1 MSKSYLAEAFEELE
15 LVDDSKLTGTFDF
28 DKKGAED
35 LKKFMEDDTFNDFE
49 TVIDPEA
56 ETEEDLQ
63 DSYIGMGILGCDIC
77 HSMIYKPVEEIVIDE
92 ETHMANVGECCPY
105 CYERDGFKIIGK
117 VAPFEDISV
126 EVEKTEDGEEVPEPT
141 VKVNGKDVPVEEA
154 PEKEEEALTA
164 EQKYP
169 VQSPISENINKKI
182 VSKRRIQ
189 ESTNSEKLFKAFPDL
204 ESDGS
209 ETPITTTK
217 PTKPA
222 KQKPTKMRK
231 GSNTYKLF
239 TTFPDLK
246 ENKIEEELS
255 NSEKLFR
262 AFPELKMEESM
273 NEAYYACVEVDG
285 EERKFPFDTRDE
297 ARNFIKLARENP
309 EEAGF
314 KDKKIGSTW
323 TESLNKKPNRLKE
336 GMKEVLDDSLNL
348 DPAVASRFTKAQL
361 AELTPE
367 EIKILQNPRDK
378 AAINKLIAK
387 YNQKNGLDDSLN
399 IGSNLREGMEDISIT
414 TDDQVIKVKATP
426 RADKETI
433 VPVEPKEIEAAQ
445 PEAEEPAESGEE
457 ELMDIELDEIDE
469 TSFDELGESYLKK
482 VYDNVNSFKT
492 VNSSLD
498 ANNRLV
504 LEGVIE
510 FKSGKKAKTNFIFE
524 AKEVTRKGKIKFI
537 GENVNLS
544 KNKRA
549 FTLTGS
555 TKNKNLIC
563 EQFNYNYLARDEKSG
578 ASKRLYGTIRK

>member
-15 LVDDSKLTGTFDF
+15 LVDKGDFSF

-35 LKKFMEDDTFNDFE
+35 LGNFMEDDTFKDFE

-56 ETEEDLQ
+56 KTEDELQ
-63 DSYIGMGILGCDIC
+63 DSYIGMAILGCEIC
-77 HSMIYKPVEEIVIDE
+77 HSMMYKPVEEVVIDE

-117 VAPFEDISV
+117 VAPFQEISV
-126 EVEKTEDGEEVPEPT
+126 EVEKTEDGEEVHEPT
-141 VKVNGKDVPVEEA
+141 VKVNGKDVPIEEA
-154 PEKEEEALTA
+154 PAKEEEALTA

-189 ESTNSEKLFKAFPDL
+189 ESTNSEKLFSEFPEL
-204 ESDGS
+204 EDDGS
-209 ETPITTTK
+209 EPPVAT
-217 PTKPA
+217 TKPA
-222 KQKPTKMRK
+222 KQKPIKIRK
-231 GSNTYKLF
+231 GSNVDKLF

-262 AFPELKMEESM
+262 AFPELREPIKES
-273 NEAYYACVEVDG
+273 N
-285 EERKFPFDTRDE
+285 
-297 ARNFIKLARENP
+297 N
-309 EEAGF
+309 
-314 KDKKIGSTW
+314 
-323 TESLNKKPNRLKE
+323 
-336 GMKEVLDDSLNL
+336 
-348 DPAVASRFTKAQL
+348 
-361 AELTPE
+361 
-367 EIKILQNPRDK
+367 
-378 AAINKLIAK
+378 
-387 YNQKNGLDDSLN
+387 
-399 IGSNLREGMEDISIT
+399 EGMEDISIT

-426 RADKETI
+426 REDKETI
-433 VPVEPKEIEAAQ
+433 VPVEPKEIEQ
-445 PEAEEPAESGEE
+445 PVEETPVNGEE

-482 VYDNVNSFKT
+482 VYENVNSFKT
-492 VNSSLD
+492 VSGTLD
-498 ANNRLV
+498 KDNKLV
-504 LEGVIE
+504 LEGLIE
-510 FKSGKKAKTNFIFE
+510 FKSGKKAKTTFLFE

-555 TKNKNLIC
+555 TENKNLIC
-563 EQFNYNYLARDEKSG
+563 EQFNYNYLAKDEKSG
-578 ASKRLYGTIRK
+578 ASKRLYGTVRK

>member
-15 LVDDSKLTGTFDF
+15 LVDDDKLTGTFDF

-77 HSMIYKPVEEIVIDE
+77 HSMIYKPIEDIVIDE
-92 ETHMANVGECCPY
+92 ETQMANVGECCPY

-141 VKVNGKDVPVEEA
+141 VKVNGKDVPVDEA
-154 PEKEEEALTA
+154 PAKEEEALTA

-169 VQSPISENINKKI
+169 VQSPISEDMNTK
-182 VSKRRIQ
+182 VPSKRKIGAAM
-189 ESTNSEKLFKAFPDL
+189 ESVATEL
-204 ESDGS
+204 
-209 ETPITTTK
+209 
-217 PTKPA
+217 
-222 KQKPTKMRK
+222 
-231 GSNTYKLF
+231 
-239 TTFPDLK
+239 
-246 ENKIEEELS
+246 EEELS

-262 AFPELKMEESM
+262 AFPELREPIKES
-273 NEAYYACVEVDG
+273 
-285 EERKFPFDTRDE
+285 
-297 ARNFIKLARENP
+297 
-309 EEAGF
+309 
-314 KDKKIGSTW
+314 
-323 TESLNKKPNRLKE
+323 
-336 GMKEVLDDSLNL
+336 
-348 DPAVASRFTKAQL
+348 
-361 AELTPE
+361 
-367 EIKILQNPRDK
+367 
-378 AAINKLIAK
+378 IN
-387 YNQKNGLDDSLN
+387 
-399 IGSNLREGMEDISIT
+399 EGMEDISIT

-426 RADKETI
+426 REDKETI
-433 VPVEPKEIEAAQ
+433 VPVEPKEIEQ
-445 PEAEEPAESGEE
+445 PVEEKEPEVEETPVDGED

-482 VYDNVNSFKT
+482 VYENVNSFKT
-492 VNSSLD
+492 VSGTLD
-498 ANNRLV
+498 KDNKLV

-510 FKSGKKAKTNFIFE
+510 FKSGKKAKTTFLFE

-563 EQFNYNYLARDEKSG
+563 EQFNYNYLAKDEKSG

>member
-15 LVDDSKLTGTFDF
+15 LVDDKLTGTFDF

-92 ETHMANVGECCPY
+92 ETQMANVGECCPY

-117 VAPFEDISV
+117 VAPFEDVSV
-126 EVEKTEDGEEVPEPT
+126 EVTSKSEDEEVPEPT
-141 VKVNGKDVPVEEA
+141 VKVNGKDVPVDEA

-169 VQSPISENINKKI
+169 VQSPIHENVNCKVVKSKRKVGAIKESVVPMMEEDKPAAISIEDAQKWVDYDMKRYGKISERTNELVKKAGFQIIKDDHGDYEVAAGKFESYEEKQVEDGHENIDD
-182 VSKRRIQ
+182 V
-189 ESTNSEKLFKAFPDL
+189 KADIKDDHTDEL
-204 ESDGS
+204 EEGC
-209 ETPITTTK
+209 K
-217 PTKPA
+217 V
-222 KQKPTKMRK
+222 
-231 GSNTYKLF
+231 
-239 TTFPDLK
+239 
-246 ENKIEEELS
+246 EEELS

-262 AFPELKMEESM
+262 AFPELREPIKES
-273 NEAYYACVEVDG
+273 
-285 EERKFPFDTRDE
+285 
-297 ARNFIKLARENP
+297 
-309 EEAGF
+309 
-314 KDKKIGSTW
+314 
-323 TESLNKKPNRLKE
+323 
-336 GMKEVLDDSLNL
+336 
-348 DPAVASRFTKAQL
+348 
-361 AELTPE
+361 
-367 EIKILQNPRDK
+367 
-378 AAINKLIAK
+378 IN
-387 YNQKNGLDDSLN
+387 
-399 IGSNLREGMEDISIT
+399 EGMEDISIT

-426 RADKETI
+426 REDKETI

-445 PEAEEPAESGEE
+445 PEAEESAESGEE

-492 VNSSLD
+492 VNGSLD

-555 TKNKNLIC
+555 TENKHLIC
-563 EQFNYNYLARDEKSG
+563 EQFNYNYLAKDEKSG

>member
-15 LVDDSKLTGTFDF
+15 LVDDNKLTGTFDF

-77 HSMIYKPVEEIVIDE
+77 HSMIYKPVEDIVIDE

-105 CYERDGFKIIGK
+105 CYEKDGFKIIGK
-117 VAPFEDISV
+117 VAPFEDVSV
-126 EVEKTEDGEEVPEPT
+126 EVTSKSEDEEVPEPT

-154 PEKEEEALTA
+154 PAKEEEALTA

-169 VQSPISENINKKI
+169 VQSPISEDINCKVVK
-182 VSKRRIQ
+182 SKRKVGAIK
-189 ESTNSEKLFKAFPDL
+189 ESVATEL
-204 ESDGS
+204 EEGC
-209 ETPITTTK
+209 K
-217 PTKPA
+217 V
-222 KQKPTKMRK
+222 
-231 GSNTYKLF
+231 
-239 TTFPDLK
+239 
-246 ENKIEEELS
+246 EEELS

-262 AFPELKMEESM
+262 AFPELREPIKES
-273 NEAYYACVEVDG
+273 
-285 EERKFPFDTRDE
+285 
-297 ARNFIKLARENP
+297 
-309 EEAGF
+309 
-314 KDKKIGSTW
+314 
-323 TESLNKKPNRLKE
+323 
-336 GMKEVLDDSLNL
+336 
-348 DPAVASRFTKAQL
+348 
-361 AELTPE
+361 
-367 EIKILQNPRDK
+367 
-378 AAINKLIAK
+378 IN
-387 YNQKNGLDDSLN
+387 
-399 IGSNLREGMEDISIT
+399 EGMEDISIT

-457 ELMDIELDEIDE
+457 EELMDIELDEIDE

-492 VNSSLD
+492 VNGSLD

>member
-15 LVDDSKLTGTFDF
+15 LVDDNKLTGTFDF

-77 HSMIYKPVEEIVIDE
+77 HSMIYKPIEDIVIDE
-92 ETHMANVGECCPY
+92 ETQMANVGECCPY

-141 VKVNGKDVPVEEA
+141 VKVNGKDVPIEEA
-154 PEKEEEALTA
+154 PAKEEEALTA

-169 VQSPISENINKKI
+169 VQSPISEDMNTK
-182 VSKRRIQ
+182 VPSKRKIGAAM
-189 ESTNSEKLFKAFPDL
+189 ESVATEL
-204 ESDGS
+204 E
-209 ETPITTTK
+209 E
-217 PTKPA
+217 A
-222 KQKPTKMRK
+222 
-231 GSNTYKLF
+231 
-239 TTFPDLK
+239 
-246 ENKIEEELS
+246 LS

-262 AFPELKMEESM
+262 AFPELREPIKESINDNKIIFKYISDSDNEEYTFIIKYTNNGHWTFKEKGNAGYME
-273 NEAYYACVEVDG
+273 
-285 EERKFPFDTRDE
+285 FDTVDDLK
-297 ARNFIKLARENP
+297 NHL
-309 EEAGF
+309 
-314 KDKKIGSTW
+314 DD
-323 TESLNKKPNRLKE
+323 LKE
-336 GMKEVLDDSLNL
+336 DSHQFNLTSILDKIQIILDKSIKES
-348 DPAVASRFTKAQL
+348 
-361 AELTPE
+361 
-367 EIKILQNPRDK
+367 
-378 AAINKLIAK
+378 IN
-387 YNQKNGLDDSLN
+387 
-399 IGSNLREGMEDISIT
+399 EGMEDISIT

-426 RADKETI
+426 REDKETI
-433 VPVEPKEIEAAQ
+433 VPVEPKEIEQ
-445 PEAEEPAESGEE
+445 PVEEKEPEVEETPVDGED

-492 VNSSLD
+492 VNGSLD

-563 EQFNYNYLARDEKSG
+563 EQFNYNYLAKDEKSG